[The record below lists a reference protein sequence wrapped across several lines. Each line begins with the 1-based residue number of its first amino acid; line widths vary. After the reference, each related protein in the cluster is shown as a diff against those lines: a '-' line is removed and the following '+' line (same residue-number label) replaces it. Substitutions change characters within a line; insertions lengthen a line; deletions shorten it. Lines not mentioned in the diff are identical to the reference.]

1 MPEFPRLFPERDESE
16 VQARANERLPI
27 LSSMHSLQMKS
38 QNCYGKTFGK
48 TKGLHNVRQR
58 CSLLVPILVI
68 TCVLGTVGQR
78 KDAVLRLYSN
88 LDRYFE
94 LWGKPTQLLDATW
107 REEKFPWIY
116 MDSQWIYMDLW
127 LLQLSSSM

>member
-1 MPEFPRLFPERDESE
+1 MEKHLERQKAYTMLD
-16 VQARANERLPI
+16 
-27 LSSMHSLQMKS
+27 
-38 QNCYGKTFGK
+38 
-48 TKGLHNVRQR
+48 KGVRFL
-58 CSLLVPILVI
+58 CLLVI